1 MTRPELLAPA
11 GDLEKLETAL
21 DYGAD
26 AVYLGGER
34 FGLRAM
40 AGNFTFAGLQ
50 QAREI
55 TRAAGKRLYLTLNA
69 CLRPGDLV
77 AFADYL
83 EELRPLDLDA
93 YILSDPGAVA
103 LVRRIDPEREIHLS
117 TQANTTNPE
126 AVRFWLANGVRRIN
140 LARELTLEEIT
151 QINTETG
158 AETEVFVHGAQCVAW
173 SGRCLLSAALTGRSA
188 NAGACAQ
195 SCRWRYVLSEETR
208 PGEYFPIEED
218 GAGTYIF
225 NSRDLCLIEHL
236 PEVLATGVSSL
247 KIEGRMKSRYYVA
260 AVTRIYRAALDRWV
274 ADPQGYRFD
283 PAWLTELDK
292 VSHRPY
298 DRGFL
303 YGGQDPL
310 VHRDDSRY
318 RRTHDFVGVVEALLP
333 CGRALVIGR
342 NRFLAGET
350 LELIGPGMRQAEFRV
365 MAMET
370 EKDEPLLVAQPNAR
384 VVLSLPSG
392 VQKGDM
398 LRRLKGV
405 D

>member
-1 MTRPELLAPA
+1 
-11 GDLEKLETAL
+11 
-21 DYGAD
+21 
-26 AVYLGGER
+26 
-34 FGLRAM
+34 M

-69 CLRPGDLV
+69 CLRPGDLL

-195 SCRWRYVLSEETR
+195 SCRWRYVLNEETR

-260 AVTRIYRAALDRWV
+260 AVTRIYRAALDRWL

-283 PAWLTELDK
+283 PAWLIELDK